1 MATHLQRART
11 FCFRKCHPQVLSRY
25 YGMLFPPEAAEA
37 FRIAEANVKI
47 IRARA
52 YNTEAKADKHALD
65 EARWKLIRMI
75 VSRFNLRRVMSNH
88 VDRCA

>member
-1 MATHLQRART
+1 MGVHLQRART
-11 FCFRKCHPQVLSRY
+11 FYLRNCHPQVLSRY
-25 YGMLFPPEAAEA
+25 YYVLFLPEAAEA

-65 EARWKLIRMI
+65 EARWNLIRMI
-75 VSRFNLRRVMSNH
+75 VSRLNLR
-88 VDRCA
+88 CA